1 MADISNKIPPYGL
14 IHDWLGRKTVDRLLR
29 FAQSNEPRFEDTTVA
44 LKQGQAVD
52 RTRRISKRLPSL
64 GNIESELRSKLEEV
78 LPAIFNRFGNKPFIP
93 SNIEVELVIHGDGAF
108 FARHV

>member
-52 RTRRISKRLPSL
+52 RTRFEDYVASATADGPLVA
-64 GNIESELRSKLEEV
+64 ES
-78 LPAIFNRFGNKPFIP
+78 
-93 SNIEVELVIHGDGAF
+93 DGEK
-108 FARHV
+108 